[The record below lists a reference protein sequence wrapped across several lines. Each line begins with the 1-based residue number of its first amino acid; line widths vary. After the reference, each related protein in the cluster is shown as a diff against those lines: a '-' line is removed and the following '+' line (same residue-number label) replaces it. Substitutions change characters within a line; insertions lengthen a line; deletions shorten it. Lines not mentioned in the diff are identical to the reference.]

1 MVHPNRR
8 TPLTGHLIERIRR
21 EGPITFAEFMHAC
34 LYHPEHGYYTSRVP
48 KTGRRDFFTSPEVGP
63 QFGRLLAWQFR
74 EMWERLGRPEQFDL
88 VECGGGDGRLA
99 RDILA
104 RVAESDADFAAA
116 LHFTLVEL
124 SEAQREQAAAH
135 LEPFGEQCT
144 VTGDFPEGALTGCV
158 YSNELLDAFPVH
170 RVVQREESEE
180 REAGL
185 REILVGTRKTA
196 KGIELAEV
204 EGELSTPALADT
216 LARYGEPLQEGQVAE
231 ISLEALV
238 WLEKVAAVLE
248 RGWLLTVDYG
258 FRARELY
265 GPGRLR
271 GTLLAYRDHRTNED
285 WLGWPGLQ
293 DLTAHV
299 NFTAL
304 EERGKELGFEPLG
317 LVTQTQFLLSLG
329 RTSGFLQ
336 ELEGGSSD
344 RQKLEQ
350 LQQFKELIHPGGM
363 GETFKVLLQGKGVPE
378 RKLSGLD
385 PL

>member
-8 TPLTGHLIERIRR
+8 TPLTGHLIESIQN
-21 EGPITFAEFMHAC
+21 EGPINFAEFMRAC

-74 EMWERLGRPEQFDL
+74 EMWERLGRPERFDL

-116 LHFTLVEL
+116 LRFTLVEI

-135 LEPFGEQCT
+135 LEPFGEQCR
-144 VTGDFPEGALTGCV
+144 VTGDLPAGPVTGCV

-170 RVVQREESEE
+170 RVVQ

-204 EGELSTPALADT
+204 EGDPSTPALADY
-216 LARYGEPLQEGQVAE
+216 LARYGAPLQEGQVAE
-231 ISLEALV
+231 ISLEALA
-238 WLEKVAAVLE
+238 WIEKVASVLGC
-248 RGWLLTVDYG
+248 GWLLTVDYG

-271 GTLLAYRDHRTNED
+271 GTLLAYRNHRTNED

-299 NFTAL
+299 NFSAL
-304 EERGKELGFEPLG
+304 EERGRELGIDPLG

-329 RTSGFLQ
+329 RASGFLQ
-336 ELEGGSSD
+336 ELEGGSTD
-344 RQKLEQ
+344 RKTLEQ

-363 GETFKVLLQGKGVPE
+363 GETFKVLLQGKRVPE
-378 RKLSGLD
+378 GKLSGLD

>member
-1 MVHPNRR
+1 
-8 TPLTGHLIERIRR
+8 
-21 EGPITFAEFMHAC
+21 
-34 LYHPEHGYYTSRVP
+34 
-48 KTGRRDFFTSPEVGP
+48 
-63 QFGRLLAWQFR
+63 
-74 EMWERLGRPEQFDL
+74 
-88 VECGGGDGRLA
+88 
-99 RDILA
+99 
-104 RVAESDADFAAA
+104 
-116 LHFTLVEL
+116 
-124 SEAQREQAAAH
+124 
-135 LEPFGEQCT
+135 LEPFGEQCR
-144 VTGDFPEGALTGCV
+144 VTGDLPAGPVTGCV

-170 RVVQREESEE
+170 RVVE

-204 EGELSTPALADT
+204 EGELSTHALTDY
-216 LARYGEPLQEGQVAE
+216 LARYGASFQEGQEGQVAE
-231 ISLEALV
+231 VCLEALV
-238 WLEKVAAVLE
+238 WFVNVASTLE

-299 NFTAL
+299 NFSAL
-304 EERGKELGFEPLG
+304 EEKGKSLGLDPLG

-329 RTSGFLQ
+329 RASGFLQ
-336 ELEGGSSD
+336 ELEGGSTD
-344 RQKLEQ
+344 RKTLEQ

-363 GETFKVLLQGKGVPE
+363 GETFKVLLQGKKVPE
-378 RKLSGLD
+378 GKLSGLD

>member
-8 TPLTGHLIERIRR
+8 TPLTGHLIERIQSK
-21 EGPITFAEFMHAC
+21 GPVTFAEFMRAC

-74 EMWERLGRPEQFDL
+74 EMWERLGRPESFDL

-99 RDILA
+99 RDILT
-104 RVAESDADFAAA
+104 RIAESDADFAAA

-124 SEAQREQAAAH
+124 SEAQRELAAAH
-135 LEPFGEQCT
+135 LEPFGGKCK
-144 VTGDFPEGALTGCV
+144 VTGDFPAGPLTGCV

-170 RVVQREESEE
+170 RVVQRKEGQE

-185 REILVGTRKTA
+185 REILVGVRKTA

-204 EGELSTPALADT
+204 EGGLSTFVLADY
-216 LARYGEPLQEGQVAE
+216 LVRYGEPLQEGQVAE

-238 WLEKVAAVLE
+238 WVEKVAGVLE
-248 RGWLLTVDYG
+248 HGWLLTVDYG

-265 GPGRLR
+265 SPGRLR

-304 EERGKELGFEPLG
+304 EERGKELGMEPLG

-329 RTSGFLQ
+329 RASGFLQ
-336 ELEGGSSD
+336 ELEGGSTD
-344 RQKLEQ
+344 RHKLEQ

-378 RKLSGLD
+378 GKLSGLD